1 MKTKFKSTIDK
12 ILHVANESESEQ
24 TSDKVSRSF
33 AYEEEKDYIQ
43 ALIKE
48 EELLACESVLT
59 SLPED
64 KTVIASGVKIRGDIT
79 VEGNMDIL
87 GTVDGD
93 ITSFGDV
100 HVTGTVHGNLTAD
113 QITMSNG
120 IVFGRTITATDSIF
134 IHHST
139 IKADINGNHIEV
151 NGEVV
156 GNLKATQLVSIK
168 CDSKLIGNITAGSIS
183 IQEGAQIDG
192 FFKTTL

>member
-12 ILHVANESESEQ
+12 ILNVANESESEQ
-24 TSDKVSRSF
+24 TSDKVSRNF

-139 IKADINGNHIEV
+139 IKADINGDQIEV

-168 CDSKLIGNITAGSIS
+168 CDSKLIGNITASSIS

-192 FFKTTL
+192 FFKTTK